1 MKISE
6 VTTTVVKDYINAP
19 DETDNIINMLI
30 ASSKQYIL
38 RYTGIKENKL
48 DEYEDLTIA
57 LLVLCADFYDQRQF
71 MLDSNNGVP
80 VNAIV
85 ESILNMHAFNLV

>member
-1 MKISE
+1 MKIRE
-6 VTTTVVKDYINAP
+6 VTTAIVKDYINAP
-19 DETDNIINMLI
+19 DEIDTVINMLI
-30 ASSKQYIL
+30 TASKQFIIN
-38 RYTGIKENKL
+38 YTGIKEDKL

>member
-6 VTTTVVKDYINAP
+6 VTTDIVKEYINALEEK
-19 DETDNIINMLI
+19 DTVINMLI
-30 ASSKQYIL
+30 SASKQYIL
-38 RYTGIKENKL
+38 RYTGIKEEKL
-48 DEYEDLTIA
+48 NEHEDLTMV
-57 LLVLCADFYDQRQF
+57 LLILCSDFYDKRQF
-71 MLDSNNGVP
+71 MLDSNSGVP